1 MNPSEWRLL
10 KKVVE
15 DLTLSVETLQGK
27 ILTKKVRLQVQRAL
41 LPPQTLLL
49 VAPGVGKLLA
59 AMQLLGWWWWW
70 GGWPGGRVKEAAE
83 KT

>member
-10 KKVVE
+10 EKVVE

-27 ILTKKVRLQVQRAL
+27 ILTKKIRLQVQRAL
-41 LPPQTLLL
+41 LPPKTLLLL
-49 VAPGVGKLLA
+49 VAQGVGKLLA
-59 AMQLLGWWWWW
+59 AMQQLGWCWW
-70 GGWPGGRVKEAAE
+70 GGWPRGRVKEAAE